1 MRLKK
6 IKLECNNCWTLFVDG
21 ASGQEGA
28 GAGLLLIDPQGTEI
42 AYALRFDFP
51 ASNNEAEYEA
61 LIAGL
66 NLALKTGAKEIQVYG
81 DSQLMVRQV
90 NGSYDAKD
98 PCKQQYRDKV
108 RTLIPCFDTFKIDR
122 IPRSQNKRADALSKL
137 ASSAYSHLT
146 KEVLVEVLPRRS
158 ITEQMVL
165 VVTETTDS
173 WMTPIIQYLT
183 SGELPP
189 TGSRARSIRM
199 KAALY
204 AIKNGILYK
213 KGYLQPW
220 LRCVGPNQSHYILQE
235 VHLGSCGSHNG
246 PRSITRKL
254 IRLGYFWPTMYRD
267 AESLVQKCDK
277 CQLHAPVRRLPQTEL
292 MSIQSP
298 WPFYQ
303 WGIDIVGP
311 FPEAPGRLKFLLVAV
326 DYFTKWVEAA
336 LLATISGKNVL
347 KFVWKDIVC
356 RFGIPKTII
365 SDNGKQFEALLF
377 LKLMKFLFC
386 NNGLTH
392 VHDF

>member
-173 WMTPIIQYLT
+173 WMTPIIQYFT

-213 KGYLQPW
+213 KGYLQP
-220 LRCVGPNQSHYILQE
+220 CPS
-235 VHLGSCGSHNG
+235 
-246 PRSITRKL
+246 
-254 IRLGYFWPTMYRD
+254 
-267 AESLVQKCDK
+267 A
-277 CQLHAPVRRLPQTEL
+277 
-292 MSIQSP
+292 
-298 WPFYQ
+298 
-303 WGIDIVGP
+303 
-311 FPEAPGRLKFLLVAV
+311 
-326 DYFTKWVEAA
+326 
-336 LLATISGKNVL
+336 
-347 KFVWKDIVC
+347 
-356 RFGIPKTII
+356 
-365 SDNGKQFEALLF
+365 
-377 LKLMKFLFC
+377 
-386 NNGLTH
+386 
-392 VHDF
+392 